1 MQGLFFARRIR
12 QPPVRMPCVRIS
24 SRCMSSVAP
33 LRSTARP
40 LASPPPPPEAS
51 PLPGTP
57 QPPGASALSPLMPHP
72 QTQNGLAARLLLQPL
87 FPRLAPL
94 SSRVPLPYPC
104 HPAFSG
110 RHAHPDADGRHAPAS
125 LIPCCR
131 HMPCRTLFADLR
143 ARSRA
148 AAALPLRDPLHR
160 APVIQFL
167 FFPNYL
173 I

>member
-94 SSRVPLPYPC
+94 SSEFR
-104 HPAFSG
+104 F
-110 RHAHPDADGRHAPAS
+110 
-125 LIPCCR
+125 LIPVI
-131 HMPCRTLFADLR
+131 PPFPGGTPILTRTDGMLR
-143 ARSRA
+143 PPSFPVVGICHVVHSSPTSARGVGRRPRSRCGILFTA
-148 AAALPLRDPLHR
+148 RLSYNFYF
-160 APVIQFL
+160 FL
-167 FFPNYL
+167 TT
-173 I
+173 

>member
-1 MQGLFFARRIR
+1 
-12 QPPVRMPCVRIS
+12 MPCVRIS

-110 RHAHPDADGRHAPAS
+110 RHAHPDATDGMLRPPSFPFVGICHVVHS
-125 LIPCCR
+125 LHSSPTSAR
-131 HMPCRTLFADLR
+131 GVGRRP
-143 ARSRA
+143 RSRCGILFTA
-148 AAALPLRDPLHR
+148 RLSYNFYF
-160 APVIQFL
+160 FL
-167 FFPNYL
+167 TT
-173 I
+173 